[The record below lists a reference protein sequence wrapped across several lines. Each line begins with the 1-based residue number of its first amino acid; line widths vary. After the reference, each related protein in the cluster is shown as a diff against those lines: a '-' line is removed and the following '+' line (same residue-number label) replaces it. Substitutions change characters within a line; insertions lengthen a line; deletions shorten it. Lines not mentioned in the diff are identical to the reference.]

1 MSPGSVPQGP
11 CSAGNCSLFLSGLA
25 SCRDL
30 ALHLKSDYHRGS
42 AAQGQGRSTQ
52 ESPGAELRS
61 RATPPRAGPQ
71 TAPAPSPAAW
81 RLLSPSRGPRRRG
94 GVRLTPF
101 RHRQPGR
108 ERGAATSRAP
118 FTQGRP
124 LVTAGY
130 TAAFRRETRRRSKFG
145 TFWLVREH
153 FGVGTGPT
161 PRPCVGRQTGALRL
175 SAPRSRGPN
184 AEEGGGP
191 GPHLRKAPCEQC
203 PGLQKKGPAAPVSF
217 APRAHTWQ
225 TACVQVGLA

>member
-1 MSPGSVPQGP
+1 MSPGSVPQEP
-11 CSAGNCSLFLSGLA
+11 CSAGTCSLFLSGLA

-30 ALHLKSDYHRGS
+30 ALHLKPDYHPGS
-42 AAQGQGRSTQ
+42 AAQGQGRSTHGG
-52 ESPGAELRS
+52 PGAELHP

-71 TAPAPSPAAW
+71 TTPAPAPAAW
-81 RLLSPSRGPRRRG
+81 RLLSPSRGPRRRE

-101 RHRQPGR
+101 RLRHPGR

-145 TFWLVREH
+145 TFWLVRER

-161 PRPCVGRQTGALRL
+161 PRPCGGRQTGGP
-175 SAPRSRGPN
+175 SPVCTPQPGAPTQRK
-184 AEEGGGP
+184 GGP
-191 GPHLRKAPCEQC
+191 GPHLRKAPCEQVFKRRC
-203 PGLQKKGPAAPVSF
+203 PRRQ
-217 APRAHTWQ
+217 
-225 TACVQVGLA
+225 